1 MIMALFLYILITGYF
16 LQIRQEYLAPSER
29 NLNNPLCKSVPFT
42 HSGSFLMDINGN
54 WEGNPQFSYSD
65 AVYVLSADNLG
76 ITTQEYGVM
85 VDDFHTKVTYL
96 GQTIAPHLDVAQQ
109 LLTWMTFVHSP
120 PTLAANARF
129 YLNADPAVIF
139 QRQYLSVSLVDEYRV
154 CRSAHHLA
162 FDPATATLRWTLSVA
177 AYEEDANCSA
187 IAQPHLL
194 GAISN
199 YTVPIG
205 TNNATTEADAIDAET
220 WDVQIDMRTLMI
232 ALALNLG
239 LLNRTDCQR
248 VAGSDTFI
256 HVANLSSSL
265 LDEEPSLKGDLT
277 AVPFAS
283 YLDTRYP
290 GMLPVWCGTSA
301 VFPHCVVRLGTAMG
315 FPLLHHAGNASA
327 VPSQLAERCLCTS
340 SMSISPACH
349 TFRLMVGVVF
359 YNAGDTSSAL
369 LVRLAARYTTSGLL
383 DVTYRPM
390 WAASAFRDP
399 KLATDATTQA
409 QLYSFCEFDG
419 LGTCSFVVFSLYDVD
434 AAFDLRAV
442 TSSYWPLRQ
451 AACQN
456 TFDLV
461 NATAWQQLRAQPFA
475 PLIQSYVTC
484 HNDPWQSL
492 SDNVGIASGWATLL
506 WPYLLMFVVSTFVV
520 AQRLWGIAAE
530 DAPSSSSSPSTKMI
544 MVTAASTTAGN
555 GLAGGLCIVNTTGG
569 VGGGSGG
576 SVADVSQMS
585 LSRSSSKVSPSDAS
599 FPSEH
604 PPPPDLYPPT
614 FVVQQQQQLDEAWS
628 ALTTSQQQMLLALAQ
643 RIPWETLPNFPIT
656 TTTPTVSTAHTT
668 ARTSNSA
675 PSSLMWRPQQGQHHH
690 HHHHTTSI
698 PVQDS
703 SRAVDVLGGGDSAS
717 VRRDGVGRSSVSS
730 AASSAQGSI
739 SASSSWC
746 SLHSS
751 LGGDDA
757 V

>member
-1 MIMALFLYILITGYF
+1 M
-16 LQIRQEYLAPSER
+16 
-29 NLNNPLCKSVPFT
+29 
-42 HSGSFLMDINGN
+42 
-54 WEGNPQFSYSD
+54 
-65 AVYVLSADNLG
+65 
-76 ITTQEYGVM
+76 
-85 VDDFHTKVTYL
+85 
-96 GQTIAPHLDVAQQ
+96 
-109 LLTWMTFVHSP
+109 
-120 PTLAANARF
+120 
-129 YLNADPAVIF
+129 F

-162 FDPATATLRWTLSVA
+162 FEPATATLRWTVSVA

-187 IAQPHLL
+187 IAHPHLL
-194 GAISN
+194 GALTN
-199 YTVPIG
+199 YTTTSIG
-205 TNNATTEADAIDAET
+205 VNNVTETVTVEAAT

-256 HVANLSSSL
+256 HVANLTSSL
-265 LDEEPSLKGDLT
+265 LDEEPSLAGDLT

-301 VFPHCVVRLGTAMG
+301 VFPHCVVRLGSTMG

-327 VPSQLAERCLCTS
+327 IPSQLAERCLCAS

-349 TFRLMVGVVF
+349 AFRLMVGVVF

-399 KLATDATTQA
+399 TLPTDAATQV
-409 QLYSFCEFDG
+409 QLYSFCEFEG

-442 TSSYWPLRQ
+442 TSSYWPLRE

-506 WPYLLMFVVSTFVV
+506 WPYLLMFVVSSFVV
-520 AQRLWGIAAE
+520 AQRLWGIPADDTSATSSAAP
-530 DAPSSSSSPSTKMI
+530 AAASSSSSATTKVV
-544 MVTAASTTAGN
+544 MVAAAAGN
-555 GLAGGLCIVNTTGG
+555 GHAGGSDVLVAVLVEG
-569 VGGGSGG
+569 VSVGRFASDYCASSGWW
-576 SVADVSQMS
+576 
-585 LSRSSSKVSPSDAS
+585 
-599 FPSEH
+599 E
-604 PPPPDLYPPT
+604 PPT
-614 FVVQQQQQLDEAWS
+614 S
-628 ALTTSQQQMLLALAQ
+628 G
-643 RIPWETLPNFPIT
+643 
-656 TTTPTVSTAHTT
+656 TAT
-668 ARTSNSA
+668 A
-675 PSSLMWRPQQGQHHH
+675 G
-690 HHHHTTSI
+690 
-698 PVQDS
+698 
-703 SRAVDVLGGGDSAS
+703 
-717 VRRDGVGRSSVSS
+717 
-730 AASSAQGSI
+730 
-739 SASSSWC
+739 
-746 SLHSS
+746 
-751 LGGDDA
+751 
-757 V
+757 